1 MSNSKAPIDA
11 VVPQGSGDSGNS
23 GSPIAGEPVV
33 YLAVG
38 TLRRSHG
45 IRGDLVLEVITDFPE
60 RLAPGTIIYLGEKKK
75 PLKITR
81 RRPHNEG
88 LILGFEG
95 ITSAEQAGKYSAQ
108 TAYVLAEDRP
118 ALPEGEYYHH
128 QILGLKVLDESGRDL
143 GVITEIINTGANDV
157 YVVTKDDRAVRD
169 ILIPALK
176 QVLLDVNLEKKTLLV
191 HLLPG
196 LLDIDDE
203 VD

>member
-1 MSNSKAPIDA
+1 MPNSKAPVSAGI
-11 VVPQGSGDSGNS
+11 P
-23 GSPIAGEPVV
+23 GSPSAGEPVV

-45 IRGDLVLEVITDFPE
+45 IRGDLVLDVMTDFPE
-60 RLAPGTIIYLGEKKK
+60 RLKPGTHIYVGDKKQ

-95 ITSAEQAGKYSAQ
+95 ISNSEQ
-108 TAYVLAEDRP
+108 TAKYRAQVVYVLAEDRP

-128 QILGLKVLDESGRDL
+128 QILGLKVMDEAGVDL
-143 GVITEIINTGANDV
+143 GIITEIIETGANDV
-157 YVVTKDDRAVRD
+157 YVVTRDDRTPKDV
-169 ILIPALK
+169 LIPAIQ
-176 QVLLDVNLEKKTLLV
+176 QVLLDVNLETRIMQV

-196 LLDIDDE
+196 LLDSGDSVE
-203 VD
+203 